1 LFGINNPLVFVE
13 SDSTCRVLT
22 LSIIISSF
30 KKPWY
35 DKLVFEIFS
44 NPRYYFGWLAIIMIP
59 LGIIAIIATFIL
71 ITDSLDEGKAS
82 SGDKKRSKHS
92 KKDK

>member
-1 LFGINNPLVFVE
+1 
-13 SDSTCRVLT
+13 
-22 LSIIISSF
+22 
-30 KKPWY
+30 
-35 DKLVFEIFS
+35 LVFEIFS

-82 SGDKKRSKHS
+82 GDKKRSKHS
-92 KKDK
+92 KKNK